1 MIDYKKLSSEAIEE
15 FFEAWAP
22 GDDPDSLGHQL
33 IHELRTELI
42 CRRARVLS
50 QRQVAETQ
58 RLVASMSL
66 EEAKRRHLVDDDVLY
81 I

>member
-33 IHELRTELI
+33 IHELRIELI

-66 EEAKRRHLVDDDVLY
+66 EEAKRRHLIDDDVLY
-81 I
+81 V